1 MKNKSRR
8 SQSIQV
14 FVDKIPQSC
23 QEWTSQQILYNSQKV
38 QKTQEL
44 QLWLYRSLLACWL
57 LKSMTASTSMVYLMG
72 LPGRSIFYFK
82 RTWQYGWS
90 LPSLIWRNHKRFL
103 DKQGQRGDVWPY
115 CSAPCLAKTNTSCQL
130 PSMLVLDGWWFGFV
144 LQLAR
149 LVFIELI
156 MKSVT
161 LEAICPR
168 AKGR

>member
-23 QEWTSQQILYNSQKV
+23 QESTSQQILYNSQKV

-44 QLWLYRSLLACWL
+44 QPWFYRSLLACWL
-57 LKSMTASTSMVYLMG
+57 LKSMTASTSMVYLRG
-72 LPGRSIFYFK
+72 LPGRSLFSFK
-82 RTWQYGWS
+82 RTGQYGWS
-90 LPSLIWRNHKRFL
+90 LPSCIWRNHKRFL

-144 LQLAR
+144 LQLGNWAPCIHWVDHEICHIWGH
-149 LVFIELI
+149 LS
-156 MKSVT
+156 KS
-161 LEAICPR
+161 
-168 AKGR
+168 